1 MSEANRKSLVI
12 FPVLVLLG
20 VGIAAA
26 GNQGSVQ
33 ALGLPLFGLLVAI
46 IFIIQWVAFVPAFI
60 NQTEKFFDLTGSL
73 TYISITILGVVLS
86 GATDARSIL
95 LMVLILV
102 WAIRL
107 GTFLYRRIHKDGKD
121 GRFDHLKPHFF
132 RFLNVWTIQ
141 ALWVTF
147 TALAA
152 FIAITSANR
161 APIGTFAIVGTLI
174 WLIGFGIEVTA
185 DNQKTQFRN
194 DPNNK
199 GKFITT
205 GLWARS
211 RHPNYFGEIVLWFGI
226 MIIAIPVLQ
235 GWQWI
240 ALISP
245 IFVTILL
252 MRVSGVPLLEDRA
265 DKKWGGQT
273 DYEEY
278 KKNTPVLVPK
288 LR

>member
-1 MSEANRKSLVI
+1 MSETNRRSLII

-26 GNQGSVQ
+26 GSQGSVS
-33 ALGLPLFGLLVAI
+33 AFGLPLFALLVAI
-46 IFIIQWVAFVPAFI
+46 IFVIQWVAFVPAFA

-73 TYISITILGVVLS
+73 TYISITILGVILS
-86 GATDARSIL
+86 GATDARSVL
-95 LMVLILV
+95 LMALILI

-107 GTFLYRRIHKDGKD
+107 GSFLYRRIHKAGKD

-147 TALAA
+147 TGLAA

-161 APIGTFAIVGTLI
+161 APIGTFAIIGTLVWI
-174 WLIGFGIEVTA
+174 IGFAIEVIA

-194 DPNNK
+194 DPKNK
-199 GKFITT
+199 DKFITT

-240 ALISP
+240 ALVSP

-252 MRVSGVPLLEDRA
+252 MRISGVPLLENRA
-265 DKKWGGQT
+265 DEKWGGQAE
-273 DYEEY
+273 YEAY
-278 KKNTPVLVPK
+278 KENTPVLLPK